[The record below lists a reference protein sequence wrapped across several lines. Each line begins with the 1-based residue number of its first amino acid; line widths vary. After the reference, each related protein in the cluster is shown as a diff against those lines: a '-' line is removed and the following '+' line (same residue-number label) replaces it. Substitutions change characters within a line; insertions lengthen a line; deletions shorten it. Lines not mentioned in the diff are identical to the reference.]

1 MKIADRIN
9 SLLNQRNWTAY
20 KLAQEADIPQS
31 TISNILNRPSEPT
44 VSTMEVICKGFGIT
58 LSEFFAEGSDPV
70 SLSDEQKQVLDNW
83 AKLSEEQRKMLLGF
97 LRAL

>member
-1 MKIADRIN
+1 M
-9 SLLNQRNWTAY
+9 LNQRNWTAY

-31 TISNILNRPSEPT
+31 TLSNIFNRPNEPT
-44 VSTMEVICKGFGIT
+44 VATLEIICKGFGIT

-70 SLSDEQKQVLDNW
+70 SLSKEQKDVLDNW

-97 LRAL
+97 LQAL